1 MKRFAAL
8 ALTLGLIAVGCNKKT
23 DTPTSPNTPQT
34 VFVFNATALP
44 ANEIPAISNAENT
57 GRAVA
62 GFTLT
67 VTRDSAGVITGGKG
81 DFGVTV
87 SGFPSTTTF
96 TIMHVHEGN
105 AATNG
110 PIRVNSG
117 LTSGEVSLLNGGA
130 QVNKLGIDVAAP
142 LAQAIINDPSQ
153 FYFNIHTV
161 VNGGGVAR
169 AQLVRVQ

>member
-8 ALTLGLIAVGCNKKT
+8 ALALGLIAVACNKKT
-23 DTPTSPNTPQT
+23 DTPTAPNTAQT
-34 VFVFNATALP
+34 VFIFNATGLPSNELP
-44 ANEIPAISNAENT
+44 AITDAEST
-57 GRAVA
+57 GKALA

-67 VTRDSAGVITGGKG
+67 VTRDGAGVITGGKG

-96 TIMHVHEGN
+96 TIMHIHEGN
-105 AATNG
+105 STTNG

-117 LTSGEVSLLNGGA
+117 LTSGEVTLLSGGA
-130 QVNKLGIDVAAP
+130 QVNKLGIDVSAA

-161 VNGGGVAR
+161 AHGGGVAR
-169 AQLVRVQ
+169 GQLVRVQ